1 MVPSP
6 ITAAV
11 CPAARPLRST
21 ACIPTANGSTR
32 QPCSKLT
39 VGGRAYKVRAFTA
52 MYWAMAPFLRYSV
65 QATPTMRRCAQRLCI
80 PWVQNQQQPQYSVE
94 SKVTRSPTAQLCTA
108 SPSCAMVPLA
118 SWPMTSGRDAP
129 PVLTAAAVHIAA
141 TDGAGL
147 YLHQHLVRCRFR
159 AGNILVFK
167 GMRCGEHQCFHH
179 VYHSATLPSS
189 CLQTGFFQLCGVW
202 PSSSTRALFTS
213 TPRPGFWG
221 RLTKPFTNLKSSG
234 FSA

>member
-21 ACIPTANGSTR
+21 ACIPTENGSTR

-39 VGGRAYKVRAFTA
+39 VGGRAYRVRAFTA

-80 PWVQNQQQPQYSVE
+80 PWVQNQQWPQYSVE

-118 SWPMTSGRDAP
+118 SWPMTSG
-129 PVLTAAAVHIAA
+129 
-141 TDGAGL
+141 
-147 YLHQHLVRCRFR
+147 
-159 AGNILVFK
+159 
-167 GMRCGEHQCFHH
+167 GMRRPF
-179 VYHSATLPSS
+179 SPLLPCTS
-189 CLQTGFFQLCGVW
+189 LPQMAQ
-202 PSSSTRALFTS
+202 AFTS
-213 TPRPGFWG
+213 TS
-221 RLTKPFTNLKSSG
+221 TSSG
-234 FSA
+234 AGSGRGTSRYSKVCGAVNTSAFIMFTILPRSRPHASKPGSSSCAGFRPLPPPEPCSPLHQGRASGAG